1 MKDLWTTGER
11 DRGSGAAVQGPGIG
25 GWGLGAGEKVGDDR
39 RYPKRPLVG
48 VGAIILR
55 RDRILMA
62 QRGKEPLKGWWSLPG
77 GALEIGESLKDAV
90 CREIREET
98 GLEIRPLSV
107 FEIFERII
115 RDAAGA
121 PEYHY
126 VLIDYLCRI
135 TGGTL
140 AAGDDVC
147 RVEWVRR
154 RDLPGLL
161 ITEGTLGVIERAFD
175 SRPNSTA
182 RQPVSGAGDFR
193 PTGGRSAICSRWIQ
207 AFCHRQA
214 MATRVLHRCAGGN
227 RCATWCCLLSFRCRS
242 TPKRPKPANQS
253 SIRFSPRS
261 GNCGWRLNA
270 RRCWALARNLP

>member
-1 MKDLWTTGER
+1 MTGKSSSE
-11 DRGSGAAVQGPGIG
+11 DA
-25 GWGLGAGEKVGDDR
+25 DDR
-39 RYPKRPLVG
+39 RYPQRPLVG
-48 VGAIILR
+48 VGAIMLR

-98 GLEIRPLSV
+98 GLEIRPLRV

-115 RDAAGA
+115 RDAAGR

-135 TGGTL
+135 VGGTL
-140 AAGDDVC
+140 CAGDDVC

-154 RDLPGLL
+154 RDLADLQ

-175 SRPNSTA
+175 
-182 RQPVSGAGDFR
+182 
-193 PTGGRSAICSRWIQ
+193 
-207 AFCHRQA
+207 
-214 MATRVLHRCAGGN
+214 
-227 RCATWCCLLSFRCRS
+227 
-242 TPKRPKPANQS
+242 KRGKAS
-253 SIRFSPRS
+253 
-261 GNCGWRLNA
+261 
-270 RRCWALARNLP
+270 